1 VLFCGLF
8 GGIELSFYSR
18 KSGAIATMFTGL
30 ILAIFAIFNINFPE
44 QYKLFSINLVFLAS
58 AVILIL
64 VYIDHRFEEL
74 ENKNKND

>member
-1 VLFCGLF
+1 
-8 GGIELSFYSR
+8 
-18 KSGAIATMFTGL
+18 MFTGL